1 MKAHN
6 AIIYH
11 CLCCGNVVHR
21 EPDLEQPNCCGQKM
35 VNAAAETVPGDEDAV
50 VQPARATPTANP
62 PTPPKPR

>member
-1 MKAHN
+1 MKTHN

-21 EPDLEQPNCCGQKM
+21 EPDSEQPTCCGKKM
-35 VNAAAETVPGDEDAV
+35 VKAAAETVPGDEEPV
-50 VQPARATPTANP
+50 VQPAWATPETTP